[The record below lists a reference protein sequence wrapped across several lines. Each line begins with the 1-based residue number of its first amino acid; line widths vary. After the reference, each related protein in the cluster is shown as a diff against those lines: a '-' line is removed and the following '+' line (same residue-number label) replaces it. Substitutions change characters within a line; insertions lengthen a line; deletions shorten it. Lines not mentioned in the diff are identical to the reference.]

1 MRRRRGRRLLRC
13 DYFFFLAAFFAGFF
27 AAFFVAMETPP
38 PFGVKVLI
46 SLCGIP
52 DFAPGVNFCLYD
64 KDEKTCLRP
73 TLEAVAGGAVRQR
86 T

>member
-38 PFGVKVLI
+38 PFVVKSVDKSVWWYI
-46 SLCGIP
+46 S
-52 DFAPGVNFCLYD
+52 FCAGSKFLFVGHGR
-64 KDEKTCLRP
+64 KTCLRL
-73 TLEAVAGGAVRQR
+73 TLEAVA
-86 T
+86 